1 MVTDIR
7 DRSDIAGVIT
17 DFYSRAFADELLGHV
32 FVDVAKLDLDR
43 HLPIMCDFW
52 ETVLFKTGTYRR
64 NALRLHLDLHRLEP
78 LTERH
83 FTRWLA
89 LWMAT
94 IDDRHAG
101 PHAEHAKLQAGRI
114 AGAMQRRLAGDRRA
128 VPSPVPVAGPTR
140 RAYEDGP
147 QG

>member
-7 DRSDIAGVIT
+7 DRGDIAGIVT
-17 DFYSRAFADELLGHV
+17 DFYSRAFADDLLGHV

-52 ETVLFKTGTYRR
+52 ETVIFKAGTYRR
-64 NALRLHLDLHRLEP
+64 NALQLHFALHRLEP

-83 FTRWLA
+83 FTRWLT
-89 LWMAT
+89 LWAAT

-101 PHAEHAKLQAGRI
+101 PHAEYAKLQAGRI
-114 AGAMQRRLAGDRRA
+114 AGSMRRRLAGR
-128 VPSPVPVAGPTR
+128 PPSQSPVPVAGPTL
-140 RAYEDGP
+140 RAHEDPP

>member
-1 MVTDIR
+1 MTDIR

-17 DFYSRAFADELLGHV
+17 DFYSRAFADDLLGHV

-52 ETVLFKTGTYRR
+52 ETVIFKSGAYRR

-83 FTRWLA
+83 FARWIA
-89 LWMAT
+89 LWTAT

-101 PHAEHAKLQAGRI
+101 PRAEHAKLQAGRI
-114 AGAMQRRLAGDRRA
+114 AGAMQRRLAGDRPEA
-128 VPSPVPVAGPTR
+128 PSRTPLAGPVL
-140 RAYEDGP
+140 RAPEDRP